1 MTIRNWIRL
10 FFSTLMIGGLVT
22 GISGLILRWDEFA
35 PWFSDFEIGK
45 VISVF
50 LWLVVVGF
58 TFSVISQMGFFAY
71 LTIHQFGL
79 GMFRSF
85 WKTVQIVITLFVLFD
100 LIYFRFDGFMVDGEI
115 KPSYIILFSL
125 IVVTGLVVAYL
136 KNKQSGQNTF
146 VSAIF
151 FMVVVTV
158 LEWLPVL
165 QAKESKWLFLM
176 LFALLACNAYQLLAL
191 PKFNKRSEEER
202 KSKN

>member
-35 PWFSDFEIGK
+35 PWFSDFELGK
-45 VISVF
+45 ILSVF

-85 WKTVQIVITLFVLFD
+85 WKTVQIVVILFVLFD
-100 LIYFRFDGFMVDGEI
+100 LIYFRFDGFIVNGEI
-115 KPSYIILFSL
+115 KYSYIILFSL
-125 IVVTGLVVAYL
+125 ILVTGLVVAFL
-136 KNKQSGQNTF
+136 KNKQSGQSTF
-146 VSAIF
+146 VSAMF
-151 FMVVVTV
+151 FMVVITV

-165 QAKESKWLFLM
+165 QAEESKWLFLM

-202 KSKN
+202 RMKN

>member
-35 PWFSDFEIGK
+35 PWFSDFELGK

-71 LTIHQFGL
+71 LTIHQFGM

-100 LIYFRFDGFMVDGEI
+100 LIYFRFDGFMVNGEI

-125 IVVTGLVVAYL
+125 ILVTGLVVAYL

-191 PKFNKRSEEER
+191 PKFNRRSEEER
-202 KSKN
+202 KSKK

>member
-35 PWFSDFEIGK
+35 PWFSDFELGK

-71 LTIHQFGL
+71 LTIHQFGM

-85 WKTVQIVITLFVLFD
+85 WTTVQIVITLFVLFD
-100 LIYFRFDGFMVDGEI
+100 LVYFRFDGFMVNGEI
-115 KPSYIILFSL
+115 KPSYILLFSL
-125 IVVTGLVVAYL
+125 ILVTGLVVAYL

-191 PKFNKRSEEER
+191 PKFNRRSEEER
-202 KSKN
+202 KSKK

>member
-35 PWFSDFEIGK
+35 PWFSDFELGK

-71 LTIHQFGL
+71 LTIHQFGM

-100 LIYFRFDGFMVDGEI
+100 LVYFRFDGFMVNGEI

-125 IVVTGLVVAYL
+125 ILGTGLVVAYL

-202 KSKN
+202 KRKK

>member
-1 MTIRNWIRL
+1 VTIRNWIRL

-35 PWFSDFEIGK
+35 PWFSDFELGK

-71 LTIHQFGL
+71 LTIHQFGM

-100 LIYFRFDGFMVDGEI
+100 LVYFRFDGFMVNGEI

-125 IVVTGLVVAYL
+125 ILVTGLVVAYL

-191 PKFNKRSEEER
+191 PKFNRRSEEER
-202 KSKN
+202 NSKK

>member
-35 PWFSDFEIGK
+35 PWFSDFELGK

-71 LTIHQFGL
+71 LTIHQFGM

-100 LIYFRFDGFMVDGEI
+100 LVYFRFDGFMVNGEI
-115 KPSYIILFSL
+115 KPSYILLFSL
-125 IVVTGLVVAYL
+125 ILVTGLVVAYL

-191 PKFNKRSEEER
+191 PKFNRRSEEER
-202 KSKN
+202 KSKK

>member
-10 FFSTLMIGGLVT
+10 FFSTLMVGGIVT
-22 GISGLILRWDEFA
+22 GISGVILRWNEFE
-35 PWFSDFEIGK
+35 PWFSDFDLGRI
-45 VISVF
+45 ISVF
-50 LWLVVVGF
+50 LWLIVVGF

-71 LTIHQFGL
+71 LTVHQFGL

-85 WKTVQIVITLFVLFD
+85 WNSVQIVITLFVLFD
-100 LIYFRFDGFMVDGEI
+100 LIYFRFDGFTIDGDI
-115 KPSYIILFSL
+115 KYSYIILFLL
-125 IVVTGLVVAYL
+125 IVVTGLVVAFL

-165 QAKESKWLFLM
+165 QAKESNWLFLM
-176 LFALLACNAYQLLAL
+176 LFALLSCNAYQLLAL
-191 PKFNKRSEEER
+191 PKYNKRSEEER
-202 KSKN
+202 QAKK